1 MRRVVAL
8 WLVVLTANG
17 IVQAQSEIFNPVKDA
32 IKASDATALAKQFT
46 QTVEVELDGNTY
58 GKVQSEFVLKDF
70 FKAHPVKDFIF
81 KHSGESE
88 GGLRFAIYSYLSGGE
103 SYTVVIRVRPA
114 GEKYL
119 IHKITF
125 EKD

>member
-8 WLVVLTANG
+8 WVMVLSADMSAL
-17 IVQAQSEIFNPVKDA
+17 AQSEIFNPVKDA
-32 IKASDATALAKQFT
+32 IKASDATALVKLFT
-46 QTVEVELDGNTY
+46 QSVEVELDGNTY

-88 GGLRFAIYSYLSGGE
+88 GGIRYAIYSYQSGRE
-103 SYTVVIRVRPA
+103 SYTVAILARPVDD
-114 GEKYL
+114 KYI
-119 IHKITF
+119 IHKIKF